1 MKRVKT
7 KHQGAERKKVVRQ
20 VTDDVIGYML
30 PLFYIAMK
38 DELGLTADQVRRV
51 KDRVDRY
58 SAYISSGALT
68 FEDIK
73 QDLRKAGYNLEE
85 ET

>member
-7 KHQGAERKKVVRQ
+7 KHQGAERKKVVHQ
-20 VTDDVIGYML
+20 ITDDVIGYML
-30 PLFYIAMK
+30 PVFYIAMK
-38 DELGLTADQVRRV
+38 DELGLTVEQVRSV

-58 SAYISSGALT
+58 SSYISQGTLT

-73 QDLRKAGYNLEE
+73 QDLKKSGYDL
-85 ET
+85 